1 MIDCVHKETLMM
13 EIIEVHAR
21 FTLTEILTSCQS
33 HAQVI
38 IGDPGGCDSSVDI
51 QTIGTQTILPVA
63 LDKLD
68 AITPLLTPLDH
79 SLLLQPL
86 AYCSQFSN
94 NEYGPSLG
102 FVGAVGPLLESGG
115 QFSPDL
121 LLCNT
126 SSLVSRELGHGARPF
141 ITQHGTYSEGQISSG
156 CSANCNQHFP
166 LPIMQSNQGK
176 VKCTWPGC
184 TRFVKHGGLTRHVNE
199 THRQKIQGYLRQLW
213 QGVHTSISEEET
225 CLPGQNVAEI

>member
-1 MIDCVHKETLMM
+1 MM

-115 QFSPDL
+115 QFSPGTFATL
-121 LLCNT
+121 TVFSKTLIIRIQT
-126 SSLVSRELGHGARPF
+126 YYSATPPVSSAA
-141 ITQHGTYSEGQISSG
+141 SS
-156 CSANCNQHFP
+156 
-166 LPIMQSNQGK
+166 
-176 VKCTWPGC
+176 VT
-184 TRFVKHGGLTRHVNE
+184 
-199 THRQKIQGYLRQLW
+199 
-213 QGVHTSISEEET
+213 VHDPS
-225 CLPGQNVAEI
+225 